1 MNIKYLIIGI
11 VSFILGI
18 LLLVWLIRKPIKYHE
33 DPKEDIGADDIVQ
46 YENLN
51 KQWNQEGILVFV
63 MMIIFGLILIYEGI
77 TGESPFGH

>member
-1 MNIKYLIIGI
+1 MNIMYLIIGI

-33 DPKEDIGADDIVQ
+33 DQKEDIGADDIVQ

-51 KQWNQEGILVFV
+51 KQWNREGILVFAI
-63 MMIIFGLILIYEGI
+63 MIILGLVLIYEGI
-77 TGESPFGH
+77 TSESPFGH

>member
-11 VSFILGI
+11 VSFVLGI
-18 LLLVWLIRKPIKYHE
+18 LLLVWLLRKPIKYHE

-46 YENLN
+46 YQNLN